1 MSSSSFK
8 KCGDKSYSVVNHER
22 EKKRTGIVTVTNDNI
37 NVKSSIV
44 LADEV

>member
-1 MSSSSFK
+1 MK
-8 KCGDKSYSVVNHER
+8 
-22 EKKRTGIVTVTNDNI
+22 EKKRTGIVTATNDNI